1 MYVCIY
7 IYMYIYICIYITRIR
22 LLCPLWM
29 VRSCFG
35 DVWKV
40 LAWFLRHPC
49 HKIPGSYMVMWKK
62 PGCRKPNTRK
72 LGLADAP
79 LSRLKGNPLMS
90 QRSKRV
96 RISIIFT
103 FPVYPLVNIHSYWKL
118 PCRVDL
124 PSYKMAIFH
133 TFPGWCSIHFW
144 VCLEASRSM
153 GSPGAPKSI
162 HG

>member
-1 MYVCIY
+1 MLIWFICHLSIYRY
-7 IYMYIYICIYITRIR
+7 IYMYIYLYIYMYVCIYIYITRIR

-35 DVWKV
+35 DVWNV

-103 FPVYPLVNIHSYWKL
+103 FPVYPLVNIHSYSKNCHLQWIY
-118 PCRVDL
+118 P
-124 PSYKMAIFH
+124 AI
-133 TFPGWCSIHFW
+133 TW
-144 VCLEASRSM
+144 VIKCPHWT
-153 GSPGAPKSI
+153 SPN
-162 HG
+162 H